1 MALALFT
8 GLRSVRPGVPAALGG
23 AAQDAGAP
31 RRLLRSGRN
40 ARRCGRAATAGP
52 ASLQRWR
59 TTPHGWAGQAV
70 RGGRLGARAMRLQ
83 SLWRAA
89 ALTLAPRAPSAALL
103 PPAPRRGAAPRRITQ
118 MRGDGKFIVGGN
130 WKCAPQQWICAAG
143 PGFCPARPATA
154 PLRHRWQPRG
164 ARARGFGRA
173 ACPPARSGAQAA
185 ARRCSARCSGA
196 LGVSPATVIAPPP
209 R

>member
-31 RRLLRSGRN
+31 RRLLRSGHI

-52 ASLQRWR
+52 ASLQHWR

-143 PGFCPARPATA
+143 PGFALRALRQRRCCTAGSRVARGRAALSA
-154 PLRHRWQPRG
+154 PRAHLLDRAPRLPRG
-164 ARARGFGRA
+164 AAARA
-173 ACPPARSGAQAA
+173 APGR
-185 ARRCSARCSGA
+185 
-196 LGVSPATVIAPPP
+196 LGSRP
-209 R
+209 RP